1 MGMPV
6 YYYDMDTGSAT
17 LISDSNTFAQR
28 TLYDKDVVSGET
40 ASSTIGF
47 NNKIFLKY
55 QPRIFAEL
63 TDQDLYTEIAQN
75 PAEPG
80 GTPTY
85 LSGIRFDNNTGI
97 QLAVYTED
105 DDGATIRFSGAADL
119 EHTSPSVFFE
129 LPTYYAFLTD
139 VHVPAPSEL
148 IRASDLNSTTFSVSP
163 ITNWRRYIASL
174 VSVPPLAPTES
185 NYANHFYITVENNIP

>member
-1 MGMPV
+1 DDMGMPV

-40 ASSTIGF
+40 ASTIGF

-63 TDQDLYTEIAQN
+63 TDQDLYTEIREHKVGA
-75 PAEPG
+75 
-80 GTPTY
+80 TSTY
-85 LSGIRFDNNTGI
+85 LSGIRLDNNTGI

-105 DDGATIRFSGAADL
+105 DDGATIGFSGAADL

-129 LPTYYAFLTD
+129 LPTYYAFLGT
-139 VHVPAPSEL
+139 VTPPAPSEL
-148 IRASDLNSTTFSVSP
+148 IRASDLNSTTFSVP
-163 ITNWRRYIASL
+163 AFKNWRRYIAS
-174 VSVPPLAPTES
+174 VVEVPFNVLPES
-185 NYANHFYITVENNIP
+185 NYANHFYITVQNNPL